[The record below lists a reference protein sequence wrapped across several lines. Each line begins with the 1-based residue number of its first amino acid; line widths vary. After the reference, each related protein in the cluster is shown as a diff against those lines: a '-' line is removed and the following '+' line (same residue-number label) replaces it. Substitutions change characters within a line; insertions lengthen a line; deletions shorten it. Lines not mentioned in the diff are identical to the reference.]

1 MIILYYHSVPS
12 NKRPNFAR
20 QMAMLAQY
28 AQVVPADWR
37 DKTDPARYSV
47 AITFDDAFTSVI
59 DNALPELALHDF
71 PCTIFVPSGVLGRNP
86 DWAMEGN
93 ADRSEVVID
102 AARLRQLRSPLVAI
116 GAHSVSHPRLTR
128 IAPGQARDEIE
139 GSRTAL
145 AELTGGSVT
154 LFAFPY
160 GDHDTNIVEICRQE
174 GFKHVFT
181 IVPEPVEPSAG
192 SFVRGRVSVDP
203 DDGDLEF
210 FLKMSGAYAWLPLAS
225 ALKRRLVVARSTSTG
240 QSENEHLHSSARG
253 SRTGPLS
260 NVSFAAPIRNWPHS
274 RDRIAGAGSS
284 LKTHSVP
291 TAMVL
296 YQFGS
301 RSMAMKS

>member
-1 MIILYYHSVPS
+1 MRLADRTGYSKPTNADRVPRDMKRYVKIFVSGAYFAAVRVVRGLGQAFGHRTPNTMIILYYHSVPS

-28 AQVVPADWR
+28 AQVVRADWR

-86 DWAMEGN
+86 DWAMKRN

-210 FLKMSGAYAWLPLAS
+210 FLNMSGAYAWLPLAS
-225 ALKRRLVVARSTSTG
+225 ALKRR
-240 QSENEHLHSSARG
+240 QSG
-253 SRTGPLS
+253 RTIDVNGP
-260 NVSFAAPIRNWPHS
+260 VRE
-274 RDRIAGAGSS
+274 
-284 LKTHSVP
+284 
-291 TAMVL
+291 
-296 YQFGS
+296 
-301 RSMAMKS
+301 